1 LQRNKR
7 NSITRKGGGGRVRE
21 EGEVVIGKLSS
32 VILSFLRGRRGER
45 RGKEGG
51 VDGDGGKKERA
62 VILSQF
68 SDFIGREL
76 PSYDSC
82 L

>member
-1 LQRNKR
+1 
-7 NSITRKGGGGRVRE
+7 VRE
-21 EGEVVIGKLSS
+21 EGEVVIGELSS

-62 VILSQF
+62 VILS
-68 SDFIGREL
+68 SL
-76 PSYDSC
+76 ATS
-82 L
+82 